1 MYGNNRPVSDHDINN
16 HLRNDTARSN
26 RIVEKLKEEGRLNAR
41 IGVVKP
47 IQFRKIASI
56 HDYARKRLH
65 DHGISEDDA
74 QKFIDNALVMLHQV
88 GRSDDRD
95 LYVSEDGSSV
105 LLSESGDLIN
115 AFPPDENMKELI
127 RRLKEDENQNK

>member
-1 MYGNNRPVSDHDINN
+1 MYENKKSVNSQDRNNQ
-16 HLRNDTARSN
+16 LRNDVARSS

-47 IQFRKIASI
+47 IQFRQIASI
-56 HDYARKRLH
+56 HDYAKKRMRE
-65 DHGISEDDA
+65 HGISEADV

-88 GRSDDRD
+88 GRNNDRD

-127 RRLKEDENQNK
+127 RRLKGDEN